1 MKREEIEAVGFGL
14 LLLAL
19 ALPLALVGHGVRIV
33 FALVGKAAKRA
44 LLWWNA
50 WQFKQSE
57 EEIEHLLSVGLYV
70 SAKAHRE
77 RVRQRKLQAQRER
90 INKW

>member
-1 MKREEIEAVGFGL
+1 VKREEIEAIGIGL
-14 LLLAL
+14 LLMAL
-19 ALPLALVGHGVRIV
+19 ALPLGLLGNGVRIV
-33 FALVGKAAKRA
+33 FAIAGRAVKWA
-44 LLWWNA
+44 LLWLNA

-70 SAKAHRE
+70 SAKAHRQ